1 MGSQA
6 TFDSSFGSEI
16 PILHYEN
23 TSAVVLVTRAV
34 VIEALQKTFGFESQT
49 SCEAVMNGNGTSML
63 MPSID
68 DRQIKTRLVK

>member
-23 TSAVVLVTRAV
+23 TSAVVLGTRAV
-34 VIEALQKTFGFESQT
+34 TEALQKTFGFESQT